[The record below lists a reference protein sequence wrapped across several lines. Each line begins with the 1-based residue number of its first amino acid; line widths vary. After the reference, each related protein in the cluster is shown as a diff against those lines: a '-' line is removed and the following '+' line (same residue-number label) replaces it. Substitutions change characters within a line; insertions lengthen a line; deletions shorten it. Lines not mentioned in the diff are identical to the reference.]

1 MVVLAKILLVTELTT
16 VSDVSGEAMADV
28 DTTAVTGLAT
38 PRLVV
43 ELVLLDATELELI
56 ERLVIAGED
65 GTDDDKLLERLV
77 LLSTATLVLILVCC
91 EELGEVEVPVV
102 VVE

>member
-43 ELVLLDATELELI
+43 ELVLLGATELELV
-56 ERLVIAGED
+56 ERLVIAEED
-65 GTDDDKLLERLV
+65 EIDDDKLLERLV
-77 LLSTATLVLILVCC
+77 LLSAATLVLVLVCC
-91 EELGEVEVPVV
+91 EELDEVEVPVAV
-102 VVE
+102 IE